1 MTDFPLLVFPLPAAA
16 EADPGHGGPSR
27 FSLPSVERQRLRMG
41 PKFTSLSTVFEAK
54 RLKLQQTAPGENP
67 ELVLVIETIGPV
79 EDFVKA
85 VARVPGL
92 EWLVEW
98 EEEDVPAD
106 DDFHPL
112 DRQGA
117 RSEGGLAGR
126 LFLLASNQEALTQL
140 LSLWTRYQ
148 ANPSTPFE
156 RGLNKF
162 RNVFA
167 QLRDIRP
174 WSVADR
180 IGADVRAFWQERLDE
195 NTPTIRFEIE
205 AWAFSSATRNAVA
218 AAEIRQCVREL
229 NGAILAEVTLPEIAY
244 HGLLVELPRSA
255 VQDILDG
262 TTPEL
267 VLSDEVMFFR
277 PRAQSIS
284 VPEDAEVQIA
294 SFAQVPA
301 SDRAPVVALLDG
313 LPLQNHP
320 LLAGLLQIDDP
331 DGWEGTYPAK
341 DRSHGTA
348 MASLILRGELDA
360 GEQPSPRKLYVRPIM
375 RPDPNDTFHPQST
388 ECTPAGELLIDL
400 IHRAVKRI
408 CEGDS
413 VDPPAAPG
421 VRVINLSMGDARRP
435 FDREISPWARL
446 LDWLS
451 AKYGVLFIVSAGNFM
466 GPLRINVTKSEFV
479 GSTDVE
485 RVDLATNALIA
496 ASVDRRIL
504 APAES
509 INALTVGGVHSDRSG
524 FVPVPERFDLFAFGG
539 VSPISRVGHGFRRAI
554 KPDVLMPGGR
564 VLHKSALVGG
574 PENTAL
580 ELVNA
585 LAAPGQLVAMPPLPG
600 QGLGGQ
606 GYSRG
611 TSNATALASR
621 AATKAYEVL
630 DSLRAQSPGLL
641 PVTHDAVLLKA
652 MVTHGASWGTISED
666 LLARRS
672 DLIEHN
678 ARKDFVTR
686 WLGYGP
692 VDSGKTLECTLE
704 RATLLGVGEIGDGE
718 AQIFSVPLPPSLSG
732 KTAWR
737 RLTITLA
744 WLSPINP
751 AHRTYR
757 RAKLWSTPPQDELR
771 IKRENSAEFR
781 SAQRGTLQHE
791 ILEGESA
798 VAYVDGDTLKF
809 KINCAADA
817 GALIGKVRFALCVS
831 LEVAPNMNI
840 PIYQEIRAR
849 VAAQIPVQAS

>member
-67 ELVLVIETIGPV
+67 ELVLVIETIGPI

-180 IGADVRAFWQERLDE
+180 IGADVQAFWQERLDE

-205 AWAFSSATRNAVA
+205 AWTFSSATRNAVA

-229 NGAILAEVTLPEIAY
+229 NGVILAEVTLPEIAY

-267 VLSDEVMFFR
+267 VLSDQVMFFR

-284 VPEDAEVQIA
+284 VPEEVEAQIA

-341 DRSHGTA
+341 DRRHGTA

-360 GEQPSPRKLYVRPIM
+360 GEQHSPRKLYVRPIM

-408 CEGDS
+408 CEGDA

-466 GPLRINVTKSEFV
+466 GPLLINVTKSEFV

-574 PENTAL
+574 PESTAL
-580 ELVNA
+580 DLVNA

-621 AATKAYEVL
+621 
-630 DSLRAQSPGLL
+630 
-641 PVTHDAVLLKA
+641 
-652 MVTHGASWGTISED
+652 
-666 LLARRS
+666 
-672 DLIEHN
+672 
-678 ARKDFVTR
+678 
-686 WLGYGP
+686 
-692 VDSGKTLECTLE
+692 
-704 RATLLGVGEIGDGE
+704 
-718 AQIFSVPLPPSLSG
+718 
-732 KTAWR
+732 
-737 RLTITLA
+737 
-744 WLSPINP
+744 
-751 AHRTYR
+751 
-757 RAKLWSTPPQDELR
+757 
-771 IKRENSAEFR
+771 
-781 SAQRGTLQHE
+781 
-791 ILEGESA
+791 
-798 VAYVDGDTLKF
+798 
-809 KINCAADA
+809 
-817 GALIGKVRFALCVS
+817 
-831 LEVAPNMNI
+831 
-840 PIYQEIRAR
+840 
-849 VAAQIPVQAS
+849 